1 MNYFK
6 VFFYVWKRSFSE
18 AKYYKDVLKAPFAFS
33 LKYFI
38 FFCFLLTLVTTIYL
52 STKVFIPLNQFLAR
66 VPKVLTEVY
75 PGELEIKISNG
86 VMTTNVPQPYFIP
99 FDRFEEGFEEL
110 EKEIRGI
117 SSDEIENILVIDT
130 NARVEDLRRYQTYAL
145 LTRSYLSYYRDD
157 GRIEIVTLDKINN
170 FTLNQTIVKGVVSR
184 LLPWLRLISI
194 FLLPLLFIG
203 IFLFFISSQLGYLL
217 ISSLA
222 LFLGAKIISYPLS
235 YIKAYQVDLHL
246 TTIITPFFLILSTLN
261 IKVQFPFLKLFVFTL
276 IGLYILNNLKG
287 KTPRI
292 VKVKK
297 QSKRS

>member
-18 AKYYKDVLKAPFAFS
+18 AKYYKDVLKTPFAFS

-75 PGELEIKISNG
+75 PGELEK
-86 VMTTNVPQPYFIP
+86 
-99 FDRFEEGFEEL
+99 
-110 EKEIRGI
+110 KIRGI